1 MLCCLHTGYGVSKC
15 LVYPYYSFHVYK
27 RLSTWGFFFLFSSAP
42 PYVPFPIIE
51 ECEHNQRRY
60 TTNGT
65 CLISLSISNI
75 TCSASGYYP
84 SISLSVWHGD
94 VQVDNAMHMEWN
106 NTDGTKNKSVT
117 ALAVA
122 SDDPFV
128 CMASD
133 IPGWE
138 DDMTQQTVSV
148 FLFEITDGSTT
159 DYVTF
164 QTTHAS
170 PSTNV
175 TSVII
180 ST

>member
-1 MLCCLHTGYGVSKC
+1 
-15 LVYPYYSFHVYK
+15 
-27 RLSTWGFFFLFSSAP
+27 
-42 PYVPFPIIE
+42 
-51 ECEHNQRRY
+51 
-60 TTNGT
+60 
-65 CLISLSISNI
+65 
-75 TCSASGYYP
+75 
-84 SISLSVWHGD
+84 
-94 VQVDNAMHMEWN
+94 MHMEWN
-106 NTDGTKNKSVT
+106 NPDGTKNKSVT

-122 SDDPFV
+122 SDDPYV

-138 DDMTQQTVSV
+138 ADMTQQTVSV

-164 QTTHAS
+164 QTHAS

-180 ST
+180 SI